1 MKVDI
6 LVPSSLSDI
15 TLEQYQKFAKINT
28 GDNEDTNFLMHKT
41 VEIFCNLEL
50 KNVAKIKFSYVK
62 DILNDINKI
71 FEQKSELISTFTLGG
86 VEYGFI
92 PTLDDMS
99 LGEYIDLDEN
109 FTDWETMHKAMSVLY
124 RPVTLH
130 KGERYQIQE
139 YDGIQYA
146 EVMKKAPLN
155 VVMGCMVFFYRL
167 NNELLRTTLSYLEGE
182 IPKQMTTEQLQ
193 TLERNGV
200 GIKASMESLK
210 EMLPSLTILQD

>member
-71 FEQKSELISTFTLGG
+71 FEQKSELINTFTLGG

-167 NNELLRTTLSYLEGE
+167 NNELLRTTLNYLEGE
-182 IPKQMTTEQLQ
+182 LPKQMTTEQLQ
-193 TLERNGV
+193 TLEKNGV